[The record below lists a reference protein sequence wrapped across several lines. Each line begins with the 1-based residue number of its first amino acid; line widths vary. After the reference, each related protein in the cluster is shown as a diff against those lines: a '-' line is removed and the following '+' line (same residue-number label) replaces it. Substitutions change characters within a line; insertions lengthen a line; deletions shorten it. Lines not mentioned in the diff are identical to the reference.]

1 MILSLTVILVAWAVA
16 RAGGFRDPVPAPVM
30 TVPPK
35 ALWRRLMAGAWRAGL
50 GQAGRWLI

>member
-1 MILSLTVILVAWAVA
+1 MILLPIVIFVAWAFA
-16 RAGGFRDPVPAPVM
+16 RADGLRAPVPAPVM